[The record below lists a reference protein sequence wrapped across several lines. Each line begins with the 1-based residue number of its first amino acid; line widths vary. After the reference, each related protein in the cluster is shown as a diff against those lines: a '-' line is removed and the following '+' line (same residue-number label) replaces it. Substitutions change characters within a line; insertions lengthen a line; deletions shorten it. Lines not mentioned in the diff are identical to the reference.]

1 MRRRDKRKSSDS
13 QGTAQKDAENPDNKQ
28 NIPKPVHEHIYS
40 TISHIYASIR
50 TNSIVSGA
58 RRKLT
63 LPKNALD
70 RVRGKPKREETD
82 IRPSGF
88 YDSIKSNAGTESNRI
103 VDMHAMSIDCLPTS
117 GLDKM
122 VLTKADSCDS
132 TKYIHPITR
141 DHYKPAVSVQESN
154 NSSGYI
160 NPVMANNNELTE
172 ASTKKA
178 THDSSYLTLPKH
190 SDDYL
195 EPVQSGMPDEVKPSE
210 QDTKQYTTMGRNK
223 FNVLTKSELSDSY
236 ISSRPRYI
244 DDITPDASNK
254 TLNVNN
260 GKHIYNSDLSGPMPD
275 RDQGYMSMISNSIS
289 KLPVS
294 NQASGDYVPMDCTN
308 KGEHLETVTVNID
321 RDSGYEE
328 PTKTQSK
335 GPSSDGK
342 ETEILSHPKELFNM
356 ADIDLKTKEKTITV
370 GEKIGA
376 TSNPQRPKLKRY
388 VKNIEH

>member
-28 NIPKPVHEHIYS
+28 NIQKPVHEHIYS

-50 TNSIVSGA
+50 ANPIVSGA

-88 YDSIKSNAGTESNRI
+88 YDSIKSNAGTESSRV
-103 VDMHAMSIDCLPTS
+103 VDMHALSIDCLPTS

-122 VLTKADSCDS
+122 VLTKTDSCDS

-141 DHYKPAVSVQESN
+141 DYYKPAVSVQESN

-160 NPVMANNNELTE
+160 SPVMGNDNELTK
-172 ASTKKA
+172 ASTKSA
-178 THDSSYLTLPKH
+178 VHDSSYLTLPKH
-190 SDDYL
+190 TDDYL
-195 EPVQSGMPDEVKPSE
+195 EPVKSGMPDEVKPSE
-210 QDTKQYTTMGRNK
+210 QDTNQYTTMGRNK
-223 FNVLTKSELSDSY
+223 LNELTKSELNDSY
-236 ISSRPRYI
+236 ISSRPQYI
-244 DDITPDASNK
+244 DDITPDVSNE
-254 TLNVNN
+254 TLIVNN
-260 GKHIYNSDLSGPMPD
+260 DKHTYNSDLSGRMPD
-275 RDQGYMSMISNSIS
+275 RDQGYMSMISNNIS
-289 KLPVS
+289 KIPVS
-294 NQASGDYVPMDCTN
+294 TQASGDYVPMDSMN
-308 KGEHLETVTVNID
+308 KGEQLETVTVNID

-335 GPSSDGK
+335 DPINDGK
-342 ETEILSHPKELFNM
+342 ETEILSNPKELFNM
-356 ADIDLKTKEKTITV
+356 ADIDLKTQEKTITV
-370 GEKIGA
+370 GEDIGA

-388 VKNIEH
+388 VKNIKH

>member
-40 TISHIYASIR
+40 TISHIYTSIR
-50 TNSIVSGA
+50 TNPIVSGA

-63 LPKNALD
+63 LPKNPLD

-117 GLDKM
+117 GLDKI

-141 DHYKPAVSVQESN
+141 DHYKPAVSAQESS

-160 NPVMANNNELTE
+160 NPVMADDNELTK
-172 ASTKKA
+172 ASTKSA
-178 THDSSYLTLPKH
+178 AHDSSYLTLPKH

-195 EPVQSGMPDEVKPSE
+195 EPVQSRTHDEVKSSE
-210 QDTKQYTTMGRNK
+210 QDANQYTTMGRNTL
-223 FNVLTKSELSDSY
+223 NELLKSELNGSY

-244 DDITPDASNK
+244 DDITPDVSNE
-254 TLNVNN
+254 TLIVNN
-260 GKHIYNSDLSGPMPD
+260 DKHTHNNDLIGRVPD

-294 NQASGDYVPMDCTN
+294 TQASGDYVPMDCMN
-308 KGEHLETVTVNID
+308 KSEQLETVTVNTD

-335 GPSSDGK
+335 GPSNDGK
-342 ETEILSHPKELFNM
+342 ENEILSHPKELFNM
-356 ADIDLKTKEKTITV
+356 ADIDLKNEEKTITV
-370 GEKIGA
+370 GEDIGA
-376 TSNPQRPKLKRY
+376 TSNTQRPKLKRY
-388 VKNIEH
+388 VKNIEN